1 LLSAVFVFLIGAFVD
16 SAPFF
21 IFTRLMKKRGV
32 MSLPDTEEIVED
44 LSFFDDWEDKYKY
57 IIDLG
62 KSLPSFDDAW
72 RTPERLVKGC
82 QSSVWIQP
90 GSEQDATRG
99 EVLIFAVDS
108 DAIIV
113 RGLLGLVLSALN
125 YKTPEEILAFDISA
139 FFESLDLERH
149 LSPTRGNG
157 LRSIVNRIKGIAQ
170 AAA

>member
-1 LLSAVFVFLIGAFVD
+1 
-16 SAPFF
+16 
-21 IFTRLMKKRGV
+21 
-32 MSLPDTEEIVED
+32 MSLPRTEDIVDD

-62 KSLPSFDDAW
+62 KSLPAFDEEW

-90 GSEQDATRG
+90 GSEQDAIKG
-99 EVLIFAVDS
+99 EILTFSVDS

-113 RGLLGLVLSALN
+113 RGLLGLVLSALDR
-125 YKTPEEILAFDISA
+125 KTPEEIVAFDISA
-139 FFESLDLERH
+139 YFEALDLERH

-157 LRSIVNRIKGIAQ
+157 LRSIVSRIKGLAQ

>member
-1 LLSAVFVFLIGAFVD
+1 
-16 SAPFF
+16 
-21 IFTRLMKKRGV
+21 
-32 MSLPDTEEIVED
+32 MSLPSTEDIVDD

-62 KSLPSFDDAW
+62 KSLPAFDEEW

-90 GSEQDATRG
+90 GSEQDSTKG
-99 EVLIFAVDS
+99 ETLTFSVDS

-113 RGLLGLVLSALN
+113 RGLLGLVLSALDH
-125 YKTPEEILAFDISA
+125 KTPEEILDFDISA
-139 FFESLDLERH
+139 YFEELDLERH

-157 LRSIVNRIKGIAQ
+157 LRSIVNRIKSIAQ

>member
-1 LLSAVFVFLIGAFVD
+1 MALPSTEDIVD
-16 SAPFF
+16 
-21 IFTRLMKKRGV
+21 
-32 MSLPDTEEIVED
+32 D

-62 KSLPSFDDAW
+62 KSLPEFDEAW
-72 RTPERLVKGC
+72 RTQERLVKGC

-90 GSEQDATRG
+90 GNEQDPLKG
-99 EVLIFAVDS
+99 EVLVFSVDS

-113 RGLLGLVLSALN
+113 RGLLGLVLAALN
-125 YKTPEEILAFDISA
+125 KKTPQEILDFDITA
-139 FFESLDLERH
+139 YFEELDLERH

-170 AAA
+170 AAV